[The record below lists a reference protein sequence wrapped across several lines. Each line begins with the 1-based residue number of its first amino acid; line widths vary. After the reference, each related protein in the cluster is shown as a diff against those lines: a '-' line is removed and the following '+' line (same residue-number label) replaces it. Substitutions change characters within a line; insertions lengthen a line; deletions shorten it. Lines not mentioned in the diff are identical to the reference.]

1 MKVSKNKL
9 LTEVFIVVLL
19 CFIYIFVRSINFPSH
34 LNFSSEQASFALK
47 ARELFENR
55 KIELIGPPISWR
67 FNGRYFFQ
75 GSITYY
81 VMIPLLLLGNW
92 DPVVSS
98 YMMVLFGA
106 IMLIPLYFGVKLLF
120 NRKSAIILSFI
131 FCFLPLYIDYSR
143 FFWNP
148 NLQFI
153 FAPLVILWMGLF
165 KKFKK
170 ILFLFLVSFTSGVL
184 MLFHYQFFLII
195 LGLIFY
201 YFFYVKL
208 SLRNKLFFLSGFSV
222 GFSPLIIFELR
233 NQFYNLNTLYLFFIN
248 FKEVF
253 LGTGHQSFAFHYIL
267 SIMLFVFL
275 FLSPYI
281 SKISSKILLSF
292 GILFGMYVF
301 FYYSVIPSH
310 GFGMAKDWN
319 YSVEL
324 KAHNIIKAQKVKNYN
339 IVNLGYDTIAIVQK
353 YPFILEGAKIN
364 FDDYYHNDY
373 LFLITNKQDY
383 MKNPAYE
390 INSFTPNKIIKSWPL
405 NQRYM
410 LYLLKRDLK

>member
-1 MKVSKNKL
+1 MKIVKHNYL
-9 LTEVFIVVLL
+9 LDFSLVVILCLL
-19 CFIYIFVRSINFPSH
+19 YILVRSINFIPH

-47 ARELFENR
+47 ARELFESR

-106 IMLIPLYFGVKLLF
+106 VMLIPLYFGTKLLF
-120 NRKSAIILSFI
+120 NRKAALVLSFI

-148 NLQFI
+148 NLQFL

-165 KKFKK
+165 EKYKKV
-170 ILFLFLVSFTSGVL
+170 LFLFLVSFASGVL
-184 MLFHYQFFLII
+184 MLFHYQFFLVI

-201 YFFYVKL
+201 YLFYVKL
-208 SLRNKLFFLSGFSV
+208 ALKNKLVFLSGFPV
-222 GFSPLIIFELR
+222 GFAPLIIFELR
-233 NQFYNLNTLYLFFIN
+233 NQFYNLNTLCLFFIN

-253 LGTGHQSFAFHYIL
+253 LGVGHQSFAFHYIL
-267 SIMLFVFL
+267 SILLFIFL
-275 FLSPYI
+275 VLSKYI
-281 SKISSKILLSF
+281 SKISSKFLLFF
-292 GILFGMYVF
+292 GIFTGACVLI
-301 FYYSVIPSH
+301 YYSIVPSH

-324 KAHNIIKAQKVKNYN
+324 KAHNIIKAQKVQNYN
-339 IVNLGYDTIAIVQK
+339 IVNLGYDTIATTQK
-353 YPFILEGAKIN
+353 YLLIKEGVKMN

-390 INSFTPNKIIKSWPL
+390 INTFRPNMLLKTWKL
-405 NQRYM
+405 NERYN
-410 LYLLKRDLK
+410 LFLLKRLK